1 MVGESHMSS
10 VKNAAI
16 FEEMKAGPT
25 RAELAARSSYDL
37 GVLVECAYEMYEKD
51 PGNLRPALP
60 ANFPAGRYDVIS
72 YILFSDFF
80 DGGWTQRFYGLFVE
94 DKTAPNTYVIAIRG
108 TQGWEE
114 WWDDFHILPTR
125 YPAGGMVERG
135 FYEIYKTMAVTPLG
149 AGALQDGAAFIK
161 RLEQISAGAARPAF
175 RFVGHSLGSAL
186 ANFAAL
192 DAALRIGG
200 SSDIA
205 LTTFACPLTGDQG
218 FVDVLEANV
227 SDNARIVN
235 IPDLVPD
242 LPPGMGYVQ
251 VNTAYFIDS
260 RNFSAISRTYACYHS
275 LLTYLYC
282 LNPLNPLGLAAAC
295 KAAG

>member
-1 MVGESHMSS
+1 MTS
-10 VKNAAI
+10 VKSAAI
-16 FEEMKAGPT
+16 FEELKTRPT
-25 RAELAARSSYDL
+25 QAELAAGSSYDL

-60 ANFPAGRYDVIS
+60 ANFPAGRYEVIS

-80 DGGWTQRFYGLFVE
+80 SGGWTQRFYGLFVE
-94 DKTAPNTYVIAIRG
+94 DKTAPDTYVVAIRG

-114 WWDDFHILPTR
+114 WWDDFHTLPTR
-125 YPAGGMVERG
+125 FPAGGMVERG
-135 FYEIYKTMAVTPLG
+135 FYEIFKTMAVAPPG
-149 AGALQDGAAFIK
+149 EGSAQDGAAFIESLK
-161 RLEQISAGAARPAF
+161 RISADAARPAF
-175 RFVGHSLGSAL
+175 HFVGHSLGSAL

-200 SSDIA
+200 AADIA

-218 FVDVLEANV
+218 FVDLVEANV
-227 SDNARIVN
+227 RDNTRIVN

-251 VNTAYFIDS
+251 VNTAYFVDS
-260 RNFSAISRTYACYHS
+260 RNFSAICRTYACYHS

-282 LNPLNPLGLAAAC
+282 LNPSNPFGLAASC
-295 KAAG
+295 KAGGRSF